1 MSAIEETI
9 LILLWLSLWVG
20 KYINK
25 IFYLF
30 IHIDLISKITAHF
43 YLFQGYQFN
52 FVYEDIWGK
61 IMIMFSLDKK
71 VC

>member
-20 KYINK
+20 KYIK
-25 IFYLF
+25 KKFYLF
-30 IHIDLISKITAHF
+30 IHIDLISKITVHF